1 MKLRI
6 APSPTGQLHIGNAR
20 TALFNWLYAKAN
32 NGTFLVR
39 IDDTDTERS
48 TKEFQKDITE
58 NLKWLGLHWDEGIEV
73 GGSHDSYKQ
82 SSRFDRYQEV
92 AENLLSRNL
101 AYEDDGAIR
110 FKVPNDGS
118 IEFKDYIR
126 GDMLF
131 NLSDVEDF
139 VILRSDKS
147 PTYHLASTVDDIDYG
162 ITIIARGEDILSS
175 TPKHIMLMKAMDASL
190 PDFCHLPLLFGPDGK
205 KLSKRHGDT
214 SVEVFKNKGILS
226 EAMFNYLCLLGWSP
240 GNDLEQ
246 FDINTAIS
254 KFDLKNVLPN
264 SAIFDEKK
272 LLWLN
277 GLYIRSTDIEDFQ
290 STALSQ
296 IENDIQRSL
305 FDEEKSRLL
314 KIFPSVQER
323 IETLADLTQQVM
335 FLIDEPFVVDE
346 LDWQDVNNEEAQK
359 YLFLLREEFINLD
372 NFSLDSIEIV
382 MRKTLEEINVKTKI
396 GFQAAR
402 VSITGTKISPP
413 LFESVFALGRE
424 AVICLLYT
432 SPSPRDR
439 TRSRMPSSA

>member
-6 APSPTGQLHIGNAR
+6 APSPTGSLHIGNAR

-32 NGTFLVR
+32 GGTFVVR
-39 IDDTDTERS
+39 IDDTDVERS
-48 TKEFQKDITE
+48 TEEFQKDILE
-58 NLKWLGLHWDEGIEV
+58 NLRWLGLDWDEGVEV
-73 GGSHDSYKQ
+73 GGEHGDYKQ
-82 SSRFDRYQEV
+82 SSRFDRYREV
-92 AENLLSRNL
+92 ANELLEKDL
-101 AYEDDGAIR
+101 AYKDDGAIR
-110 FKVPNDGS
+110 FKVPSDRT
-118 IEFKDYIR
+118 IEFKDFVR
-126 GDMLF
+126 GDMSF
-131 NLSDVEDF
+131 ETSDVEDF
-139 VILRSDKS
+139 VILRSDNT

-214 SVEVFKNKGILS
+214 SVEAFKNKGILS

-413 LFESVFALGRE
+413 LFESILALGRE
-424 AVICLLYT
+424 AVIARLAESIEKL
-432 SPSPRDR
+432 
-439 TRSRMPSSA
+439 

>member
-82 SSRFDRYQEV
+82 SLRFDRYQEV
-92 AENLLSRNL
+92 AEDLLSRNL

-214 SVEVFKNKGILS
+214 SVEAFKNKGILS

-296 IENDIQRSL
+296 IENDIQRTL

-382 MRKTLEEINVKTKI
+382 MRKTLEEINVKTKV

-413 LFESVFALGRE
+413 LFESIFALGRE
-424 AVICLLYT
+424 AVIARLAESIEKL
-432 SPSPRDR
+432 
-439 TRSRMPSSA
+439 

>member
-82 SSRFDRYQEV
+82 SSRFDRYQDV

-214 SVEVFKNKGILS
+214 SVEAFKNKGILS

-296 IENDIQRSL
+296 IENDIQRTL

-346 LDWQDVNNEEAQK
+346 SDWQDVNNEEAQK

-382 MRKTLEEINVKTKI
+382 MRKTLEEINVKTKV

-413 LFESVFALGRE
+413 LFESIFALGRE
-424 AVICLLYT
+424 AVIARLAESIEKL
-432 SPSPRDR
+432 
-439 TRSRMPSSA
+439 

>member
-48 TKEFQKDITE
+48 TKEFQKDIIE

-214 SVEVFKNKGILS
+214 SVEAYKNKGILS

-359 YLFLLREEFINLD
+359 YMFLLREEFINLD

-382 MRKTLEEINVKTKI
+382 MRKTLEEINVKTKV

-413 LFESVFALGRE
+413 LFESIFALGRE
-424 AVICLLYT
+424 AVIARLAESIEKL
-432 SPSPRDR
+432 
-439 TRSRMPSSA
+439 

>member
-214 SVEVFKNKGILS
+214 SVEAFKNKGILS

-359 YLFLLREEFINLD
+359 YLFLLREEFIKLD
-372 NFSLDSIEIV
+372 NFSLDSIEII
-382 MRKTLEEINVKTKI
+382 MRKTLAEINIKTKV

-413 LFESVFALGRE
+413 LFESVFALGKQ
-424 AVICLLYT
+424 AVIARLAESIEKL
-432 SPSPRDR
+432 
-439 TRSRMPSSA
+439 

>member
-92 AENLLSRNL
+92 AEYLLSKNL

-214 SVEVFKNKGILS
+214 SVEAFKNKGILS

-305 FDEEKSRLL
+305 FDDEKSRLL

-372 NFSLDSIEIV
+372 NFSLDSIENV

-413 LFESVFALGRE
+413 LFESILALGRE
-424 AVICLLYT
+424 AVIARLAESIEKL
-432 SPSPRDR
+432 
-439 TRSRMPSSA
+439 

>member
-214 SVEVFKNKGILS
+214 SVEAFKNKGILS

-382 MRKTLEEINVKTKI
+382 MRKTLQEINVKTKI

-413 LFESVFALGRE
+413 LFESILALGRE
-424 AVICLLYT
+424 AVIARLAESIEKL
-432 SPSPRDR
+432 
-439 TRSRMPSSA
+439 

>member
-58 NLKWLGLHWDEGIEV
+58 NLKWLGLQWDEGIEV

-214 SVEVFKNKGILS
+214 SVEAFKNKGILS

-305 FDEEKSRLL
+305 FDEEKSRLV

-413 LFESVFALGRE
+413 LFESIFALGRE
-424 AVICLLYT
+424 AVIARLAESIEKL
-432 SPSPRDR
+432 
-439 TRSRMPSSA
+439 

>member
-214 SVEVFKNKGILS
+214 SVEAFKNKGILS

-305 FDEEKSRLL
+305 FDDEKSRLL

-359 YLFLLREEFINLD
+359 YLFLLREELINLD
-372 NFSLDSIEIV
+372 NFSLDSIENV

-413 LFESVFALGRE
+413 LFESIFALGRE
-424 AVICLLYT
+424 AVIARLAESIEKL
-432 SPSPRDR
+432 
-439 TRSRMPSSA
+439 

>member
-48 TKEFQKDITE
+48 TSEYQKDITD

-73 GGSHDSYKQ
+73 GDSNDTYKQ
-82 SSRFDRYQEV
+82 SSRFDRYREV
-92 AENLLSRNL
+92 AENLLSKNL

-118 IEFKDYIR
+118 IEFNDYIR
-126 GDMLF
+126 GEMSF

-147 PTYHLASTVDDIDYG
+147 PTYHLASTVDDVDYG

-175 TPKHIMLMKAMDASL
+175 TPKHIMLMKSMDAAL

-214 SVEVFKNKGILS
+214 SVEAFRNKGILS
-226 EAMFNYLCLLGWSP
+226 NAMFNYLCLLGWSP
-240 GNDLEQ
+240 GNDIEQ

-277 GLYIRSTDIEDFQ
+277 GLYIRSTNIEDFQ
-290 STALSQ
+290 VTALSQ
-296 IENDIQRSL
+296 IEKDIQREL
-305 FDEEKSRLL
+305 FDEEKSRLS

-323 IETLADLTQQVM
+323 IETLADLTEQVM
-335 FLIDEPFVVDE
+335 FLIDEPFIIDE
-346 LDWQDVNNEEAQK
+346 LDWQDVNNEEAQN
-359 YLFLLREEFINLD
+359 YLFLLREEFIKLD
-372 NFSLDSIEIV
+372 DFSLEIIEMT
-382 MRKTLEEINVKTKI
+382 MRKLLEEINVKTKV
-396 GFQAAR
+396 GFQATR

-413 LFESVFALGRE
+413 LFESIFALGRDT
-424 AVICLLYT
+424 VIARLAESIEKL
-432 SPSPRDR
+432 
-439 TRSRMPSSA
+439 

>member
-214 SVEVFKNKGILS
+214 SVEAFKNKGILS
-226 EAMFNYLCLLGWSP
+226 QAMFNYLCLLGWSP

-305 FDEEKSRLL
+305 FDDEKSRLL

-359 YLFLLREEFINLD
+359 YLFLLREGFINLD

-413 LFESVFALGRE
+413 LFESILALGRE
-424 AVICLLYT
+424 AVIARLAESIEKL
-432 SPSPRDR
+432 
-439 TRSRMPSSA
+439 

>member
-48 TKEFQKDITE
+48 TEEFQKDITE
-58 NLKWLGLHWDEGIEV
+58 NLKWLGLHWDEGIGV

-82 SSRFDRYQEV
+82 SLRFDRYQEV

-162 ITIIARGEDILSS
+162 ITIIARGEDILPS

-214 SVEVFKNKGILS
+214 SVEAFKNKGILS

-305 FDEEKSRLL
+305 FDDEKSRLL

-413 LFESVFALGRE
+413 LFESILALGRE
-424 AVICLLYT
+424 AVIARLAESIEKL
-432 SPSPRDR
+432 
-439 TRSRMPSSA
+439 

>member
-214 SVEVFKNKGILS
+214 SVEAFKNKGILS

-254 KFDLKNVLPN
+254 NFDLKNVLPN

-305 FDEEKSRLL
+305 FDDEKSRLL

-382 MRKTLEEINVKTKI
+382 MRKTLEEINVKTKV

-413 LFESVFALGRE
+413 LFESIFALGRE
-424 AVICLLYT
+424 AVIARLAESIEKL
-432 SPSPRDR
+432 
-439 TRSRMPSSA
+439 

>member
-48 TKEFQKDITE
+48 TKEFQKDIIE

-214 SVEVFKNKGILS
+214 SVEAFKNKGILS

-296 IENDIQRSL
+296 IENDIQRTL

-413 LFESVFALGRE
+413 LFESIFALGRE
-424 AVICLLYT
+424 AVIARLAESIEKL
-432 SPSPRDR
+432 
-439 TRSRMPSSA
+439 

>member
-82 SSRFDRYQEV
+82 SSRLDRYQEV
-92 AENLLSRNL
+92 AEDLLSRNL

-214 SVEVFKNKGILS
+214 SVEAFKNKGILS

-296 IENDIQRSL
+296 IENDIQRTL

-382 MRKTLEEINVKTKI
+382 MRKTLEEINVKTKV

-413 LFESVFALGRE
+413 LFESIFALGRE
-424 AVICLLYT
+424 AVIARLAESIEKL
-432 SPSPRDR
+432 
-439 TRSRMPSSA
+439 

>member
-48 TKEFQKDITE
+48 TSEYQKDITD

-73 GGSHDSYKQ
+73 GDSNDTYKQ
-82 SSRFDRYQEV
+82 SSRFDRYREV
-92 AENLLSRNL
+92 AENLLSKNL

-118 IEFKDYIR
+118 IEFNDYIR
-126 GDMLF
+126 GEMSF

-147 PTYHLASTVDDIDYG
+147 PTYHLASTVDDVDYG

-175 TPKHIMLMKAMDASL
+175 TPKHIMLMKSMDAAL

-214 SVEVFKNKGILS
+214 SVEAFRKKGILS
-226 EAMFNYLCLLGWSP
+226 DAMFNYLCLLGWSP
-240 GNDLEQ
+240 GNDVEQ

-277 GLYIRSTDIEDFQ
+277 GLYIRSTNIEDFQ
-290 STALSQ
+290 VTALSQ
-296 IENDIQRSL
+296 IEKDIQREL
-305 FDEEKSRLL
+305 FDEEKSRLS

-323 IETLADLTQQVM
+323 IETLADLTEQVM
-335 FLIDEPFVVDE
+335 FLIDEPFIIDE
-346 LDWQDVNNEEAQK
+346 LDWQDVNNEEAQN
-359 YLFLLREEFINLD
+359 YLFLLREEFIKLD
-372 NFSLDSIEIV
+372 DFSLEIIEMT
-382 MRKTLEEINVKTKI
+382 MRKLLEEINVKTKV
-396 GFQAAR
+396 GFQATR

-413 LFESVFALGRE
+413 LFESIFALGRDT
-424 AVICLLYT
+424 VIARLAESIEKL
-432 SPSPRDR
+432 
-439 TRSRMPSSA
+439 

>member
-39 IDDTDTERS
+39 IDDTDIERS
-48 TKEFQKDITE
+48 TNEFQKDIIE
-58 NLKWLGLHWDEGIEV
+58 NLKWLGLYWDEGIEV
-73 GGSHDSYKQ
+73 GGSQDSYKQ

-92 AENLLSRNL
+92 AEDLLSRNL

-118 IEFKDYIR
+118 IEFKDYVR
-126 GDMLF
+126 GEMSF

-147 PTYHLASTVDDIDYG
+147 PTYHLASTVDDIDYE

-214 SVEVFKNKGILS
+214 SVEAFKNKGILS

-277 GLYIRSTDIEDFQ
+277 GLYIRSSDIEDFQ
-290 STALSQ
+290 ATALLQ
-296 IENDIQRSL
+296 IENDIQRDL
-305 FDEEKSRLL
+305 FDEEKSRLS
-314 KIFPSVQER
+314 IIIPSVQER

-359 YLFLLREEFINLD
+359 YLFSLREEFINLD
-372 NFSLDSIEIV
+372 KFSLESIETI
-382 MRKTLEEINVKTKI
+382 MRKKLEEINVKTKV

-413 LFESVFALGRE
+413 LFESIFALGKE
-424 AVICLLYT
+424 AVIARLAESIEKL
-432 SPSPRDR
+432 
-439 TRSRMPSSA
+439 

>member
-214 SVEVFKNKGILS
+214 SVEAFKNKGILS

-314 KIFPSVQER
+314 NIFPSVQER

-372 NFSLDSIEIV
+372 NFSLDSIENV

-413 LFESVFALGRE
+413 LFESIFALGKE
-424 AVICLLYT
+424 AVIARLAESIEKL
-432 SPSPRDR
+432 
-439 TRSRMPSSA
+439 

>member
-48 TKEFQKDITE
+48 TEEFQKDITE

-82 SSRFDRYQEV
+82 SLRFDRYQEV

-214 SVEVFKNKGILS
+214 SVEAFKNKGILS

-359 YLFLLREEFINLD
+359 YLFLLREGFINLD

-413 LFESVFALGRE
+413 LFESIFALGRE
-424 AVICLLYT
+424 AVIARLAESIEKL
-432 SPSPRDR
+432 
-439 TRSRMPSSA
+439 

>member
-73 GGSHDSYKQ
+73 GGSNDSYKQ

-214 SVEVFKNKGILS
+214 SVEAFKNKGILS

-359 YLFLLREEFINLD
+359 YLFLLREGFINLD

-413 LFESVFALGRE
+413 LFESIFALGRE
-424 AVICLLYT
+424 AVIARLAESIEKL
-432 SPSPRDR
+432 
-439 TRSRMPSSA
+439 

>member
-118 IEFKDYIR
+118 IEFKDYVR
-126 GDMLF
+126 GEMSF

-147 PTYHLASTVDDIDYG
+147 PTYHLASTVDDIDYE

-214 SVEVFKNKGILS
+214 SVEAFKNKGILS

-246 FDINTAIS
+246 FDVNTAIS

-277 GLYIRSTDIEDFQ
+277 GLYIRSSDIKDFQ
-290 STALSQ
+290 ATALLQ
-296 IENDIQRSL
+296 IENDIQRDL
-305 FDEEKSRLL
+305 FDEEKSRLSI
-314 KIFPSVQER
+314 IFPSVQER
-323 IETLADLTQQVM
+323 IETLVDLTRQVM
-335 FLIDEPFVVDE
+335 FLIDEPFIVDE
-346 LDWQDVNNEEAQK
+346 LDWQDVNNDEAQK
-359 YLFLLREEFINLD
+359 YLFSLREEFINLD
-372 NFSLDSIEIV
+372 NFSLESIEMI
-382 MRKTLEEINVKTKI
+382 MRKTLEEINVKTKV

-413 LFESVFALGRE
+413 LFESIFALGKE
-424 AVICLLYT
+424 AVIARLAESIEKL
-432 SPSPRDR
+432 
-439 TRSRMPSSA
+439 

>member
-73 GGSHDSYKQ
+73 GGSHASYKQ

-214 SVEVFKNKGILS
+214 SVEAFKNKGILS

-290 STALSQ
+290 TTALSQ

-413 LFESVFALGRE
+413 LFESIFALGRE
-424 AVICLLYT
+424 AVIARLAESIEKL
-432 SPSPRDR
+432 
-439 TRSRMPSSA
+439 